1 MQHKLPISAVI
12 LVNQDSAQLRTAIA
26 SLGFAKEIIV
36 VDTSGNDGLACLQS
50 LPITVVAIKPIT
62 DFADSRNQALEF
74 CHQPW
79 VFFLDSDERCLV
91 NQKKLQALLDDPNS
105 KSFAVKRQDVFLAKL
120 IRYGETNQSWPIR
133 LFQKKLGTFYGRV
146 HEEFSSST
154 PNNQLDPT
162 ILSLVHTPHLS
173 VSSFFKKV
181 YWYAELEASTRHT
194 NTARLLLEIFFFPC
208 GKWLYSLV
216 LLAGVLDGFRGLVYA
231 TLMSY
236 HSLFVRIYQLE
247 TRQTKKKHE

>member
-12 LVNQDSAQLRTAIA
+12 LVNQDSEQLRTAIA
-26 SLGFAKEIIV
+26 SLGFAKEVIV
-36 VDTSGNDGLACLQS
+36 VDTSGSNQLSTLHA
-50 LPITVVAIKPIT
+50 LPITITSLEPIT

-79 VFFLDSDERCLV
+79 IFFLDSDERCLV
-91 NQKKLQALLDDPNS
+91 NPKKLQALLEDPNS
-105 KSFAVKRQDVFLAKL
+105 KSFAVKRQDVFLGRLMK
-120 IRYGETNQSWPIR
+120 YGETNQSRPIR
-133 LFQKKLGTFYGRV
+133 LFQKKLGTFFGRV

-154 PNNQLDPT
+154 PNNQLDPA
-162 ILSLVHTPHLS
+162 ILSLMHTPHLS

-181 YWYAELEASTRHT
+181 YWYAELEASTRRT
-194 NTARLLLEIFFFPC
+194 TTARLLLEIFFFPI
-208 GKWLYSLV
+208 GKWLYSLI

-247 TRQTKKKHE
+247 TRLTKKKHE